1 MSHQAHRGLVHNLVK
16 DHKVVVLQLRVGTLE
31 VVVQELEK
39 LVMLLSQVG
48 EVDEEATAHV
58 PLHGLHGL
66 WPRRPVVLHQQVA
79 VFQQTS
85 PADFFRVFRSD
96 QLFM

>member
-1 MSHQAHRGLVHNLVK
+1 LVQ
-16 DHKVVVLQLRVGTLE
+16 DHKVVILQLGVGTLK

-39 LVMLLSQVG
+39 LVMLLREVR

-58 PLHGLHGL
+58 PFHSLYCF
-66 WPRRPVVLHQQVA
+66 WPCWPIVLHQQVA

-85 PADFFRVFRSD
+85 PTDFFRVFRGD
-96 QLFM
+96 QLFV

>member
-1 MSHQAHRGLVHNLVK
+1 MSHQAHRGLVHHLVK
-16 DHKVVVLQLRVGTLE
+16 DHKVVILQLRVGTLE
-31 VVVQELEK
+31 VVIQELEK

-58 PLHGLHGL
+58 PLHCLYCF
-66 WPRRPVVLHQQVA
+66 WPCWPVVLHQEVA
-79 VFQQTS
+79 VFKQTS
-85 PADFFRVFRSD
+85 TTDFFRVFRSD